1 VYKNQEEETLKY
13 KLRPDTIILVGTARL
28 PEKIRTKDSAGY
40 LAIYLEM
47 DPVNSEIVD
56 VSSTL
61 VPSLGEKI
69 LHDALLGCEI
79 KKGIQR
85 AIKQIETRFFSVI
98 KRAIIAAL
106 EDAYKLYG
114 KYLEENK

>member
-1 VYKNQEEETLKY
+1 MNMENYGGVEYKK
-13 KLRPDTIILVGTARL
+13 
-28 PEKIRTKDSAGY
+28 
-40 LAIYLEM
+40 
-47 DPVNSEIVD
+47 
-56 VSSTL
+56 
-61 VPSLGEKI
+61 
-69 LHDALLGCEI
+69 I